1 MNLCS
6 IASGSSGNCTYIG
19 TDNTHIL
26 LDAGI
31 TCKRIVLGLTDLGVN
46 PSEVD
51 GILITH
57 EHSDHIKGIAVL
69 CKKYDIPIYA
79 TNKTKKE
86 MIRIIGNE
94 KISENAFIEIKTNK
108 DINIK
113 DVTVKAFNTL
123 HDSVDPV
130 GYTLKNGNRK
140 IGFATDLGNY
150 NDYIIDNLSESQIL
164 FLEANHD
171 IRMLQVGPYP
181 YFLKQRILSDHG
193 HLSNERSGQLL
204 CELLHDNLKHV
215 VLGHL
220 SKENNYE
227 SLAFE
232 SIQCEINTKSKYE
245 AKDFNIFVANR
256 EQNSQTIAI

>member
-19 TDNTHIL
+19 TENTHLL

-31 TCKRIVLGLTDLGVN
+31 TCKRIVLGLTDIGIKPGEL
-46 PSEVD
+46 D

-69 CKKYDIPIYA
+69 CKKYEIPIFA
-79 TNKTKKE
+79 TEKTKNE
-86 MIRIIGNE
+86 MIKIIGE
-94 KISENAFIEIKTNK
+94 DKVSRSLFKTVTADTDFNIN
-108 DINIK
+108 DITIR
-113 DVTVKAFNTL
+113 AFNSL
-123 HDSVDPV
+123 HDSVEPV
-130 GYTLKNGNRK
+130 GYTFKSDNKK

-150 NDYIIDNLSESQIL
+150 NEYIVNNLRDSNII

-204 CELLHDNLKHV
+204 CEIIHDSLKHI

-232 SIQCEINTKSKYE
+232 AIQYEINSKTNYE

-256 EQNSQTIAI
+256 DQNSQFIAI